1 MKVDLEGLADW
12 RRGACL
18 PACGHSPSGFEVVAI
33 ARLEWTR
40 ARTRYRLQCSGCGRW
55 GRKFVPHR
63 FLADYSEIIDEEGQ

>member
-1 MKVDLEGLADW
+1 
-12 RRGACL
+12 
-18 PACGHSPSGFEVVAI
+18 VVAI

>member
-18 PACGHSPSGFEVVAI
+18 PACGHNSLVVVPI
-33 ARLEWTR
+33 DRLEWTR
-40 ARTRYRLQCSGCGRW
+40 ARTRYRLQCSVCGRW

-63 FLADYSEIIDEEGQ
+63 FLVEAER